1 VELRLFPQFLC
12 GFKKPIATEVFW
24 PSPPLVSTMRLHRD
38 LRGAFKGMHR
48 LKYAQYI
55 ERVEAGLKSN
65 PRCFFKFANL
75 KRNTSGY
82 PFAMFLGGACERNAQ
97 EMADLFGEYFQGV
110 YVRDSSQED
119 FVVNDGV
126 EDYSTVSPIQLEEET
141 VEQNILALDTQKGP

>member
-1 VELRLFPQFLC
+1 LP
-12 GFKKPIATEVFW
+12 FW
-24 PSPPLVSTMRLHRD
+24 PQPAPGEYDEASQRFRD
-38 LRGAFKGMHR
+38 LRGAFNGMHR